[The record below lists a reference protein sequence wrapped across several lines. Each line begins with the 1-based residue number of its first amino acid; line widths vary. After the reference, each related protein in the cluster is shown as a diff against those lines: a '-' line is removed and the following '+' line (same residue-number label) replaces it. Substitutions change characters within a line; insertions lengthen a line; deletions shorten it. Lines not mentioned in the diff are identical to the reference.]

1 MTKLAAKPSMRKLAP
16 LLAGL
21 SMFGPF
27 AIDTMFP
34 AFPRM
39 AADLHTTAF
48 GMQQTLSVYMIA
60 FAMMSLLHGPLSDA
74 LGRRRIILGGV
85 AIFVLA
91 SIGCAAA
98 GSITELL
105 LFRALQGM
113 SAGAGMIVGR
123 AIIRDCFDGAEAQRL
138 MSTVSMIFGLAPALA
153 PIVGG
158 WIIAFAQWPMI
169 FLFLAAFAALV
180 WLGCLLMLPETHPVS
195 RRTPLSLRA
204 MAGTYRTITRD
215 PVFVP
220 LVLAGTLGFNA
231 LFVYISSAPAFVIN
245 LLELDEQHF
254 AWLFIPAVG
263 GLMLGSFLSGRM
275 AGRMSGSTTI
285 ATGYTIMLVASL
297 INVCVALIVEQP
309 RVPWSVLPIGLH
321 STGIGIAFPSLTLIL
336 LDRFPRIRGGAS
348 SMQAFVSLVMSA
360 IIAGVISPL
369 VSGTGLGLAA
379 TAATITAVG
388 FIAWRLYCL
397 VERRFPPAQ
406 V

>member
-1 MTKLAAKPSMRKLAP
+1 M
-16 LLAGL
+16 LAGL

-39 AADLHTTAF
+39 AEDLHTTAF

-85 AIFVLA
+85 AVFVLA
-91 SIGCAAA
+91 SIGCASAD
-98 GSITELL
+98 SIAELL
-105 LFRALQGM
+105 VYRAVQGM

-158 WIIAFAQWPMI
+158 WIITFARWPMI
-169 FLFLAAFAALV
+169 FVFLAAFAALV
-180 WLGCLLMLPETHPVS
+180 WFGCLLLLPETHPPA
-195 RRTPLSLRA
+195 RRTPLSVRA
-204 MAGTYRTITRD
+204 IAGTYRTIARD
-215 PVFVP
+215 PVFPP

-245 LLELDEQHF
+245 LLGLDEQHF

-263 GLMLGSFLSGRM
+263 GLMFGSFLSGRM
-275 AGRMSGSTTI
+275 AGRLSGQATI
-285 ATGYTIMLVASL
+285 ATGYAIMLLASL
-297 INVCVALIVEQP
+297 VNVSVALLLDRPQL
-309 RVPWSVLPIGLH
+309 PWSVLPIGLH

-336 LDRFPRIRGGAS
+336 LDRFPGIRGGAS

-369 VSGTGLGLAA
+369 VSGSAIGLAA
-379 TAATITAVG
+379 TAASITAVG
-388 FIAWRLYCL
+388 FLAWRLSCL
-397 VERRFPPAQ
+397 VAPRFPP
-406 V
+406 VFG